1 METAKD
7 KDWRKL
13 IQWEMFKPR
22 SLKASNQEIQETS
35 TTTVSQPT
43 ANKTSLLKQP
53 HWGANLN
60 ESTNMSIKKKIQTSL
75 NV

>member
-1 METAKD
+1 
-7 KDWRKL
+7 
-13 IQWEMFKPR
+13 MFKPR
-22 SLKASNQEIQETS
+22 NLKASIQEIQES
-35 TTTVSQPT
+35 SITTVSQPA

-60 ESTNMSIKKKIQTSL
+60 ESTNMSIKKKVQTSL